1 MRFKPLF
8 IALLFLS
15 LSASAQTLPTA
26 TIYGKVTDE
35 QNHPIEMANVIVTD
49 LLVGQTTNARGAYEL
64 QLLSDT
70 ALVIN
75 FSFVGFEPKQVSV
88 RLKAGEKRKLDVTLK
103 STMTN
108 LPDVVISDRA
118 IDASSL
124 TRLDAKKATL
134 LPTMGG
140 GVENLIKTLPGEP
153 TVTVRSAI
161 R

>member
-1 MRFKPLF
+1 MRFKSLL

-26 TIYGKVTDE
+26 TVYGKVTDE

-49 LLVGQTTNARGAYEL
+49 LLVGQTTNSRGAYEI
-64 QLLSDT
+64 QVLSDT
-70 ALVIN
+70 TLVIN
-75 FSFVGFEPKQVSV
+75 YSFVGYEPKQISV

-124 TRLDAKKATL
+124 TRLDAKKAAL

-140 GVENLIKTLPGEP
+140 GVENLIKTLPGAAA
-153 TVTVRSAI
+153 TSTKT
-161 R
+161 